1 MSTALRTE
9 RENRRIRL
17 GRAGEELAV
26 AHLMLHGCT
35 IVARNRRTPFGE
47 IDVIARDGDVTVIV
61 EVKAR
66 RYLTCGDG
74 TDAVD
79 GRKRARLRRAAQYL
93 GLEGTPVRFDVV
105 SVTMRGG
112 SAHIEWLRGAF

>member
-1 MSTALRTE
+1 
-9 RENRRIRL
+9 
-17 GRAGEELAV
+17 
-26 AHLMLHGCT
+26 MLHGCT
-35 IVARNRRTPFGE
+35 ITARNRRTPFGE

-74 TDAVD
+74 AVAVD
-79 GRKRARLRRAAQYL
+79 GRKRVRLRRAAQYL
-93 GLEGTPVRFDVV
+93 GLEGMPVRFDVV